1 MPASVRA
8 RAFLLVACVMAIGVV
23 ISPLAERVLEP
34 RFADPRWLKLEAAM
48 QGEEGEEREGGEA
61 GPGKRFDQP
70 DQALTFYVNSRTG
83 PVITRGSDVTT
94 GARTLD
100 PSRYLPA
107 LQQMRAMPR
116 YSSATGA
123 AMPSYGDLPDGPAA
137 SPGAALTTWSNLGPS
152 NQGGRTRALLIDPGN
167 PNVMYAGGV
176 AGGVWKSTDAGANWT
191 ALAQLQMANLAV
203 VTLAFQPGN
212 TNTIYAGTGEGFFN
226 LDAIRGAGI
235 FRSTDAGV
243 TWTQLAS
250 TNNSN
255 FHYVSSLV
263 VSPRNTQRLWAA
275 TRTGLFRS
283 IDGGGSWTQ
292 MVNGSGVNGCTQVAL
307 QLTGA
312 SGFVF
317 GACGNFAQGTI
328 YRADDTDVSTF
339 ASVLSNA
346 GMGRSS
352 IAVAPSNPAVV
363 YVMSASRTS
372 GGPGSDGL
380 HAIYRS
386 VANGD
391 SGSFITQ
398 FDAKAVASTDQ
409 QRINQ
414 LLLSNPVFG
423 LLATCGFGASNQFL
437 NQGWYDNVL
446 AVDPLDENRVWAGG
460 IDLFRSDDGGAN
472 WGVASYWWFGKGS
485 DPEYHHADQ
494 HGLVFHPGYN
504 GTSNRV
510 LFSTSDGGIERV
522 DDARAPVGN
531 TVAAVCGT
539 PVVGSPT
546 WVDRNNGYVTTQF
559 YDGSVYP
566 NGGTFFGGLQDNG
579 TQRGTT
585 GFSTWSVLAGGDGGY
600 TAVDTLGDGNAGNDV
615 LFLENTGLSI
625 QRSLNGGSTFTDAVT
640 GISGDGGFPFISTF
654 VMNQGNRQ
662 QLWTGGWYAWRT
674 TNQASGW
681 TRASAILPGN
691 GSVASIATHPL
702 DGNRV
707 LFGMSDGYIAYS
719 TTALSATS
727 ATTWLSSRPA
737 TSSISWLAWDP
748 ANTSVAYAT
757 VSAFGVNNLYKSV
770 DGGATWT
777 PSVGSGPTALPQ
789 IPALSVVVHPT
800 DSLQVFVGTDLGVFT
815 SVDGGASWYL
825 ENTGFANTPVEAL
838 KFNDTAPYQLY
849 AFTHGRGAWR
859 VALNTALPSAPIA
872 VADSYSTPF
881 NTALTVSAPGV
892 LGNDNANGG
901 GTMTAVLDT
910 TTANGT
916 LVLNTNGGFTFTPT
930 TGFTGNTSFTY
941 HVTNTNGSSN
951 VVTVA
956 IAVNGLAPTT
966 TADSYTTPFN
976 TTLTV
981 AAPGVLANDTTN
993 GGGTMSAVLVSGV
1006 AHGTLTLS
1014 ANGSVSYTP
1023 TTGYNGPDSFT
1034 YRATNTVGNG
1044 NIVTVS
1050 LTVSAGAPTAVAD
1063 TYSTPLNT
1071 PLTVAAPGVLAND
1084 TTNGG
1089 GAMTAVL
1096 VSGPAHGVLT
1106 FNANG
1111 SFSYTPT
1118 TGYNGPDSFTYRG
1131 NNGVGNGNVV
1141 TVSITVGAAAPTAVA
1156 DSYTTAFNTP
1166 LTVAAPGVLTND
1178 NTNGGGSMSAALVTG
1193 VAHGTLSFNANGGF
1207 TYTPTT
1213 GYAGADSF
1221 TYRANNGVGNGNTVT
1236 VSITVNAAVPTTVAD
1251 AYTTP
1256 FNTALSV
1263 AAPGVLANDSANG
1276 GASLTASLQTGV
1288 AHGTLALNANGSFSY
1303 TPATGYSGADSF
1315 TYRAVNSVGP
1325 GNTVTVS
1332 ITVSPA
1338 PPVGPQPPSNFRIT
1352 GMSGT
1357 TVSMAW
1363 TLPTSGPAVI
1373 ALQLEGGPTPGSV
1386 IGALPLGATPAVTV
1400 ALPTGSFFIRLR
1412 SITASGVSGPSN
1424 EIVAHVNV
1432 PVPPSAPSNLLGLV
1446 NGPVLS
1452 LAWTPTFGGGA
1463 PAGALL
1469 DVTGPVVATLPL
1481 GPAEMFTYPAV
1492 PPGTYTFSVRQA
1504 NAAGSSGGS
1513 NAVTLT
1519 FPGACSGAPQ
1529 APRNFAAFNASGV
1542 LNVIW
1547 DPPASGPAP
1556 TTYTIVVGGSY
1567 VGALPMTTRSFT
1579 IPPPPGTYTFAVTAS
1594 NACGTS
1600 APTATQT
1607 VSFP

>member
-1 MPASVRA
+1 MSSPARVRPF
-8 RAFLLVACVMAIGVV
+8 FLLSCLTAVGIAVG
-23 ISPLAERVLEP
+23 PLAERVLER

-48 QGEEGEEREGGEA
+48 EGEEGEREGRE
-61 GPGKRFDQP
+61 GPGPRFDQP
-70 DQALTFYVNSRTG
+70 SEALAFYVNSRTG
-83 PVITRGSDVTT
+83 PIITRGPDVTT
-94 GARTLD
+94 GVRTLD

-107 LQQMRAMPR
+107 LRQMRAMPR
-116 YSSATGA
+116 FSSATGA
-123 AMPSYGDLPDGPAA
+123 AMPSFDDLPDAPAA

-212 TNTIYAGTGEGFFN
+212 SNTIYAGTGEGFFN
-226 LDAIRGAGI
+226 ADAIRGAGI

-243 TWTQLAS
+243 TWSQLTA
-250 TNNSN
+250 TNTSD
-255 FHYVSSLV
+255 FHYVSSLI

-283 IDGGGSWTQ
+283 IDGGASWTQ
-292 MVNGSGVNGCTQVAL
+292 LVNGSAVNGCTQVAL

-317 GACGNFAQGTI
+317 GACGNFAQGTV
-328 YRADDTDVSTF
+328 YRADDTDASTF

-352 IAVAPSNPAVV
+352 IAVAPSNTAVV
-363 YVMSASRTS
+363 YVMSASRTT
-372 GGPGSDGL
+372 GGPGTDGL

-386 VANGD
+386 AANGD
-391 SGSFITQ
+391 SGSFVTQ
-398 FDAKAVASTDQ
+398 FDAKASAVTDQ

-423 LLATCGFGASNQFL
+423 LLATCFGGSSQFL

-472 WGVASYWWFGKGS
+472 WGVASYWWFTKGA

-504 GTSNRV
+504 GTSNRIM
-510 LFSTSDGGIERV
+510 FATSDGGVERV

-531 TVAAVCGT
+531 TLAAVCGT

-566 NGGTFFGGLQDNG
+566 DGGTFFGGLQDNG

-585 GFSTWSVLAGGDGGY
+585 GGSTWSVLAGGDGGY

-625 QRSLNGGSTFTDAVT
+625 QRSLNGGSTFTDAIT
-640 GISGDGGFPFISTF
+640 GITGDGGFPFISTF
-654 VMNQGNRQ
+654 VMNQGNKQ

-674 TNQASGW
+674 TNRAGAWS
-681 TRASAILPGN
+681 RASAILPGN
-691 GSVASIATHPL
+691 GSVSAIAAHPL

-707 LFGMSDGYIAYS
+707 LYGMTDGYIAYS
-719 TTALSATS
+719 TAALSATS
-727 ATTWLSSRPA
+727 ATAWSSSRPA

-789 IPALSVVVHPT
+789 IPARSVVVHPA

-825 ENTGFANTPVEAL
+825 ENTGFANVSVEAL
-838 KFNDTAPYQLY
+838 KFNETAPYQLY

-859 VALNTALPSAPIA
+859 VALNTASPSAPVA
-872 VADSYSTPF
+872 VADSYATPF
-881 NTALTVSAPGV
+881 NTQLTVAAPGV

-910 TTANGT
+910 TTASGT
-916 LVLNTNGGFTFTPT
+916 LVLNANGGFTFTPT
-930 TGFTGNTSFTY
+930 TGFTGNASFTY

-956 IAVNGLAPTT
+956 IAVNGLPPTT

-976 TTLTV
+976 TVLTV
-981 AAPGVLANDTTN
+981 AAPGVLANDT
-993 GGGTMSAVLVSGV
+993 
-1006 AHGTLTLS
+1006 
-1014 ANGSVSYTP
+1014 
-1023 TTGYNGPDSFT
+1023 
-1034 YRATNTVGNG
+1034 
-1044 NIVTVS
+1044 
-1050 LTVSAGAPTAVAD
+1050 
-1063 TYSTPLNT
+1063 
-1071 PLTVAAPGVLAND
+1071 
-1084 TTNGG
+1084 
-1089 GAMTAVL
+1089 
-1096 VSGPAHGVLT
+1096 
-1106 FNANG
+1106 
-1111 SFSYTPT
+1111 
-1118 TGYNGPDSFTYRG
+1118 
-1131 NNGVGNGNVV
+1131 
-1141 TVSITVGAAAPTAVA
+1141 
-1156 DSYTTAFNTP
+1156 
-1166 LTVAAPGVLTND
+1166 
-1178 NTNGGGSMSAALVTG
+1178 
-1193 VAHGTLSFNANGGF
+1193 
-1207 TYTPTT
+1207 
-1213 GYAGADSF
+1213 
-1221 TYRANNGVGNGNTVT
+1221 
-1236 VSITVNAAVPTTVAD
+1236 
-1251 AYTTP
+1251 
-1256 FNTALSV
+1256 
-1263 AAPGVLANDSANG
+1263 ANG
-1276 GASLTASLQTGV
+1276 GASLTASLQTAV
-1288 AHGTLALNANGSFSY
+1288 AHGTLALNANGGFTY
-1303 TPATGYSGADSF
+1303 TPTTGYSGADSF
-1315 TYRAVNSVGP
+1315 TYRAVNSAGP

-1332 ITVSPA
+1332 LTVNPA

-1424 EIVAHVNV
+1424 EIVANINV
-1432 PVPPSAPSNLLGLV
+1432 PVAPSAPSNLLGLV
-1446 NGPVLS
+1446 NGSALA

-1481 GPAEMFTYPAV
+1481 GPAETFTYPAV
-1492 PPGTYTFSVRQA
+1492 PPGTYTFSVRQT

-1513 NAVTLT
+1513 NAITLT

-1529 APRNFAAFNASGV
+1529 TPRNFAAFNASGV

-1556 TTYTIVVGGSY
+1556 TAYTIVVGGSY
-1567 VGALPMTTRSFT
+1567 VGALPMTMRSFT